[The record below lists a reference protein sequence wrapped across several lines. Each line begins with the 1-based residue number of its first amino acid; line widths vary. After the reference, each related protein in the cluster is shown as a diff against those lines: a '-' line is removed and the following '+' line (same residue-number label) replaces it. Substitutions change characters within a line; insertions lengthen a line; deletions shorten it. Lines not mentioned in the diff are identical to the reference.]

1 MIQITIST
9 YGKNSYSTII
19 TIGPSLSGLRGT
31 QLAGSINYTLV
42 TRCHIVLSGKRNI
55 TGVEDKTD
63 MSADYDK
70 FEEILPFTVK
80 TNPCISLNN
89 EDAPWLWPKKRS

>member
-1 MIQITIST
+1 M
-9 YGKNSYSTII
+9 
-19 TIGPSLSGLRGT
+19 
-31 QLAGSINYTLV
+31 
-42 TRCHIVLSGKRNI
+42 
-55 TGVEDKTD
+55 GVEDKTD

-80 TNPCISLNN
+80 TNPCSPLNN